1 MRWLEDYGTQHRL
14 DRPLGYALAMRLR
27 WQLRRGE
34 TVQAQG
40 TLERIVLLGARQA
53 GRTSTAAAEVR
64 RIAERARAEMSL
76 NWNDFDAAIARL
88 GPVMTECEACGRYRT
103 VALLQAQLA
112 CAEAGRGNA
121 ETARRHLLEALR
133 LGHRLGLSRSL
144 LDADRRVPEQ
154 IEALLHATP
163 VDPVLAFYA
172 RRVLA
177 AATQRQPVAAPPPAS
192 STDAAIESFSER
204 EREVLNLVA
213 QAAQQE
219 DRPGARRHAAHR
231 EMAPAEDLRQA
242 WRGRARRGRGTPARP
257 RAGQG

>member
-103 VALLQAQLA
+103 VVLLQAQLA

-121 ETARRHLLEALR
+121 ETARRHPLEALR

-154 IEALLHATP
+154 IGALLRDAP

-177 AATQRQPVAAPPPAS
+177 AANATRPWHACATSSWAGITPPFAAATTSHPNQAALCIVAKGCWWPTALATCHCCCAS
-192 STDAAIESFSER
+192 SRQRRSKRRVTCRTNGLRRCAA
-204 EREVLNLVA
+204 
-213 QAAQQE
+213 
-219 DRPGARRHAAHR
+219 
-231 EMAPAEDLRQA
+231 
-242 WRGRARRGRGTPARP
+242 
-257 RAGQG
+257 